1 MSESFR
7 RAFLAPTLIRIA
19 AVSLCSFGFV
29 ACTPEA
35 GQYDTTQQSREQ
47 AISNKP
53 LTDITPADSAAQSA
67 TSPLVSPAP
76 TPAEPLALLSKRE
89 TTGTTSRAADSLAPL
104 RPAAEP
110 LDRERYAALETNPV
124 QRVSE
129 APVSTF
135 SIDVDTG
142 AYTNIRRIL
151 REGRLPPTDAVRI
164 EEMINYFR
172 YDYPVP
178 SSRRTPFQVTTELGP
193 SPWNPNT
200 RLLLVGL
207 QGYRADTAELPPANL
222 VFLLDVSGSMRA
234 PDKLPLL
241 QSALRLLTAQLRPQD
256 RVSIV
261 VYAGASGLVLE
272 PTSRRDAILSALNQ
286 LSAGGSTNGGAGIQL
301 AYQVAE
307 QAFIP
312 NGINRV
318 LLATDG
324 DFNVGTVNF
333 ETLKD
338 MVAAKRKS
346 GIALSTLGFGRGNYN
361 DQLMEQL
368 ADVGNGNYAYID
380 SLQEAR
386 KTLVEELG
394 STLLTIAKDV
404 KIQLEFNPALVE
416 EYRLIGYENRILQR
430 EDFNNDS
437 VDAGEIGAGHSV
449 TALYEIA
456 LRGSGGSWNDPLRYQ
471 PATTAVEPAGK
482 AQELAFLRLRYKM
495 PDSDRSD
502 LLEYPV
508 TQAML
513 HTSLDTTSQRFRF
526 ASAVAAFG
534 QYLRGGRYLNGM
546 ELEAVRSL
554 AANARGDDDNG
565 YRSEL
570 LQLID
575 LAADL
580 SASAAPPQI
589 TN

>member
-1 MSESFR
+1 MSELFR
-7 RAFLAPTLIRIA
+7 RAFPVPALVRIV
-19 AVSLCSFGFV
+19 AVSLCSFSFV
-29 ACTPEA
+29 ACTPEP
-35 GQYDTTQQSREQ
+35 GHYDTAQQSREQ
-47 AISNKP
+47 ATSNKP
-53 LTDITPADSAAQSA
+53 LADPAPADSAIQPA
-67 TSPLVSPAP
+67 TIPLVSPAP
-76 TPAEPLALLSKRE
+76 TPALLSKRE
-89 TTGTTSRAADSLAPL
+89 TSVPTSRAADSLAPL
-104 RPAAEP
+104 RPAAES
-110 LDRERYAALETNPV
+110 LDRERYAELETNPV

-172 YDYPVP
+172 YDYPAP
-178 SSRRTPFQVTTELGP
+178 TNRRTPFQVTTELGP

-404 KIQLEFNPALVE
+404 KIQLEFNPVLVE

-456 LRGSGGSWNDPLRYQ
+456 LHGSGGSWNDPLRYQ
-471 PATTAVEPAGK
+471 PATTAVEPTGK

-513 HTSLDTTSQRFRF
+513 QTSLDTTSQRFRF

-534 QYLRGGRYLNGM
+534 QYLRGGQYLNGM
-546 ELEAVRSL
+546 ELEAVRTL

-580 SASAAPPQI
+580 GASAAPPQT